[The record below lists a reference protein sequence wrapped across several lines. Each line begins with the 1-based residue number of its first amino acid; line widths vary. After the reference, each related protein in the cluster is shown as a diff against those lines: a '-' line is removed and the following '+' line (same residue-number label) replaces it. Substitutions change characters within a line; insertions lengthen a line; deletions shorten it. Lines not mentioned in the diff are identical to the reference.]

1 MSFFKTHESFL
12 KEVSDKYGDEYKI
25 LDTYQNNKINL
36 RVQHSCGFQYYCR
49 PDSILRDDRGLCP
62 RC

>member
-36 RVQHSCGFQYYCR
+36 RVQHSCGF
-49 PDSILRDDRGLCP
+49 
-62 RC
+62 